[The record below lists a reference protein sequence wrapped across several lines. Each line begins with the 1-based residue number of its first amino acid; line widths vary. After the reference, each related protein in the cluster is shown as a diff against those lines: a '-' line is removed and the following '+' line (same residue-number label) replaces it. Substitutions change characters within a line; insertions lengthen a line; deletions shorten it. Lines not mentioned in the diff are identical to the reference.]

1 MSRLRIHSAAVK
13 RPLRLAAVL
22 AGAIL
27 CLGWSAET
35 TRTVAWQA
43 VQFFPPDLAHQV
55 RKHHRR
61 YDEGIRRGL
70 ASPPA
75 WRAGPPGL
83 LGPALTDQVVR
94 CAKDLRRPVSLQ
106 QLVEEL
112 GVLAVR
118 VLDANDPLA
127 VSHRDNR
134 EPSYGRAYEQYVDSI
149 LDRVRIVYYSDGQR
163 PSVTETGVDGF
174 VAATM
179 ARSRKL
185 YPLIGEEFYRTGRLR
200 NWRVL
205 DDRSVTFGVAGVALS
220 HGMTDLA
227 DLAAAIWRSGGGLVP
242 SPKPTPRG
250 HVGPTITLG
259 LRGGFPERDRPKHGE
274 PAMPRSRIQLPPP

>member
-1 MSRLRIHSAAVK
+1 MGRRALKRGSRV
-13 RPLRLAAVL
+13 AAVL
-22 AGAIL
+22 AAAVM

-35 TRTVAWQA
+35 TRTVAWEA

-55 RKHHRR
+55 RKNHRR
-61 YDEGIRRGL
+61 YDDGIRRGL

-94 CAKDLRRPVSLQ
+94 CAKDLRRPVPLQ

-127 VSHRDNR
+127 VSHGDNR
-134 EPSYGRAYEQYVDSI
+134 EPSYGRAYEEYVNSI
-149 LDRVRIVYYSDGQR
+149 LDRLRIVYYSEGSHL
-163 PSVTETGVDGF
+163 SVRETGVDRF
-174 VAATM
+174 VAGVM
-179 ARSRKL
+179 SRSREL
-185 YPLIGEEFYRTGRLR
+185 YPLIGEEFYRTGKLR

-242 SPKPTPRG
+242 SPKPTPQG

-259 LRGGFPERDRPKHGE
+259 LSGGFPERNRPKRGE
-274 PAMPRSRIQLPPP
+274 PAMPRSQIQLPPP

>member
-1 MSRLRIHSAAVK
+1 MLVLAYKRRLRVAAIM
-13 RPLRLAAVL
+13 AA
-22 AGAIL
+22 AAL
-27 CLGWSAET
+27 CLGWSAAT
-35 TRTVAWQA
+35 TRSIAWHA

-70 ASPPA
+70 AAPPA

-83 LGPALTDQVVR
+83 LAPAFVDQVTR
-94 CAKDLRRPVSLQ
+94 CAKDLRRPVPLQ

-127 VSHRDNR
+127 VSHLDDR
-134 EPSYGRAYEQYVDSI
+134 EPSYGRAYEEYVNSI
-149 LDRVRIVYYSDGQR
+149 LDRLRIVYYSQGRGVSLGGGEVDR
-163 PSVTETGVDGF
+163 LVTTAME
-174 VAATM
+174 
-179 ARSRKL
+179 RSRNL

-200 NWRVL
+200 SWRAL

-227 DLAAAIWRSGGGLVP
+227 NLAAAIWHSGGGLVP
-242 SPKPTPRG
+242 TPQPTPPG
-250 HVGPTITLG
+250 HVGPTITVG
-259 LRGGFPERDRPKHGE
+259 LSGGFPERERPKQGQ
-274 PAMPRSRIQLPPP
+274 PALPKSRIQLPPP